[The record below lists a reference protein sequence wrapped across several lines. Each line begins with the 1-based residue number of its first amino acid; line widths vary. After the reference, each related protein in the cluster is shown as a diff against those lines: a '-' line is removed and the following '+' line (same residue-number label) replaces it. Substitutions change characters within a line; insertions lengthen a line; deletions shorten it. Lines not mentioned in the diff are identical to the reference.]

1 MNEQLNEQD
10 TQMLKIAM
18 KQALEFV
25 LDSGEKLVQQAEQIG
40 PEKAA
45 ISTIVPLMRSIYASA
60 KESGAELR
68 MEILMAAG
76 VHVIRAIAELFIMA
90 GVLKESDAKQF
101 AQTVTKQS
109 IAQHNG
115 GA

>member
-1 MNEQLNEQD
+1 MNDQLNEQD
-10 TQMLKIAM
+10 AQMLKITM

-25 LDSGEKLVQQAEQIG
+25 LDKGESLVQKAEQIG
-40 PEKAA
+40 PEKATVT
-45 ISTIVPLMRSIYASA
+45 TIVPLMQSIFAAANEAGA
-60 KESGAELR
+60 KPK
-68 MEILMAAG
+68 MEVLMAAAI
-76 VHVIRAIAELFIMA
+76 HVVRAIAELFIMA

-101 AQTVTKQS
+101 AQTVTKQA